1 MGLIWS
7 PLSPPHPPP
16 FVRERI
22 EACKVNWVKKPSK
35 CRSNNINISVSIRR
49 MTTTTATTTT
59 TTTTS
64 DRPSDQTNKRATKKD
79 GRSSV
84 TNEKI
89 FWLCS
94 VTLFT
99 KFNYIIH
106 IYFSFT
112 CLLSISL
119 FTVVYRW
126 IFATCA
132 KQRQQQQQHPYQQ
145 EEEGA
150 KNLFT
155 TSIQFFTA
163 VAAVAVSSFL
173 FCSLHARLLFIF
185 LLIYM
190 ASVCHAAR
198 ILRCHDIVEF
208 Y

>member
-1 MGLIWS
+1 MRKYFDFAQSLYLQNLII
-7 PLSPPHPPP
+7 L
-16 FVRERI
+16 
-22 EACKVNWVKKPSK
+22 
-35 CRSNNINISVSIRR
+35 
-49 MTTTTATTTT
+49 
-59 TTTTS
+59 
-64 DRPSDQTNKRATKKD
+64 
-79 GRSSV
+79 
-84 TNEKI
+84 
-89 FWLCS
+89 
-94 VTLFT
+94 
-99 KFNYIIH
+99 YIYTYTIH
-106 IYFSFT
+106 IYFVFT

-126 IFATCA
+126 ILATCA
-132 KQRQQQQQHPYQQ
+132 KQRQQQQQQHPYQQ